1 TRTTI
6 LLGAYAVSTLAYSP
20 PMSGRYRL
28 YTSLSRPREGVL
40 HRALRPVRTTRYLSY
55 LQMPIQRP
63 SSITTVAALSLSHWP
78 RRGLLSLPC
87 VSL

>member
-1 TRTTI
+1 MRSTI
-6 LLGAYAVSTLAYSP
+6 LLVAYAVSTLAYSP
-20 PMSGRYRL
+20 LTSARHRL

-40 HRALRPVRTTRYLSY
+40 HRVPRPARTTRYLSY
-55 LQMPIQRP
+55 LQMAIQRT
-63 SSITTVAALSLSHWP
+63 SSTTTVAALPLSHWP